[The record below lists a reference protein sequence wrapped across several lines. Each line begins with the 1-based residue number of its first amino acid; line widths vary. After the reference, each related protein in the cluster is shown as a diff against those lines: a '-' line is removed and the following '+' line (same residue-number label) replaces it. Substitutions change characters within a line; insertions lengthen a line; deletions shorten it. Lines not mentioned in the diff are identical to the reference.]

1 MFVHVYSVCTCN
13 VGLCVYIHAM
23 QVCVYLCVYYVHVC
37 VQCVIC
43 ACVQTVCICVVGLH
57 IHLNLCMFIIAYMSL
72 DSSKCYMLC
81 NDGEGGGLMVLLED
95 HHRPTLHYVHD
106 A

>member
-1 MFVHVYSVCTCN
+1 MFVHVYSVYTCN
-13 VGLCVYIHAM
+13 AGLCAFV
-23 QVCVYLCVYYVHVC
+23 
-37 VQCVIC
+37 CVIC
-43 ACVQTVCICVVGLH
+43 TCMCTVCICVCVQTVCICVVGLH
-57 IHLNLCMFIIAYMSL
+57 VHLNLCMFIIAYMSL